1 MIPRLFPRAL
11 LFSCCLRA
19 ALKFSQCQH
28 VLVEPSSGVVCFN
41 VYTVTRRSRSLPL
54 SSAWSSLIKRS
65 VNEIVNCLGQVW
77 LWVRMREVIAQIRRE
92 ICCLQH
98 GETESNVWNTFVWSC
113 PTWPSRWGMR
123 ISIDWPR
130 LKSCQAVCDECTWG
144 EIIYSSLSRD
154 AGCLAM
160 WSWRES
166 CVAKIWGSGHDHG
179 FVLFLLRYHG
189 FPYSTI
195 GDFLDPNIRVIR
207 GPYCTFLLELL
218 WAILNGIWFRRSS
231 KWLRIQ

>member
-1 MIPRLFPRAL
+1 MRLL
-11 LFSCCLRA
+11 
-19 ALKFSQCQH
+19 
-28 VLVEPSSGVVCFN
+28 
-41 VYTVTRRSRSLPL
+41 
-54 SSAWSSLIKRS
+54 
-65 VNEIVNCLGQVW
+65 
-77 LWVRMREVIAQIRRE
+77 RRE

-113 PTWPSRWGMR
+113 PTWPSRWGMH

-130 LKSCQAVCDECTWG
+130 LKSCLAVCDECTTG
-144 EIIYSSLSRD
+144 EIYSSLSRD

-166 CVAKIWGSGHDHG
+166 CVTKIWGSGAWSRIRVIS
-179 FVLFLLRYHG
+179 FRYHG

-207 GPYCTFLLELL
+207 GPYCIGLIGANSKASHPCGTQMHHETHTCNTRPQRVNYVFYGAAHSWIARGHSMKWSGSKHCKQVFLH
-218 WAILNGIWFRRSS
+218 ILASLTNRL
-231 KWLRIQ
+231 KL

>member
-1 MIPRLFPRAL
+1 MRLL
-11 LFSCCLRA
+11 
-19 ALKFSQCQH
+19 
-28 VLVEPSSGVVCFN
+28 
-41 VYTVTRRSRSLPL
+41 
-54 SSAWSSLIKRS
+54 
-65 VNEIVNCLGQVW
+65 
-77 LWVRMREVIAQIRRE
+77 RRE

-113 PTWPSRWGMR
+113 PTWPSRWGMH

-130 LKSCQAVCDECTWG
+130 LKSCQAVCDECTRG
-144 EIIYSSLSRD
+144 EIYSSLSRD

-166 CVAKIWGSGHDHG
+166 CVTKIWGSGAWSRIRVIS
-179 FVLFLLRYHG
+179 FRYHG

-207 GPYCTFLLELL
+207 GPYCITFH
-218 WAILNGIWFRRSS
+218 WPDDS
-231 KWLRIQ
+231 IQYYPSDFIHFTGNAQDIYTWQEFDNYSRNPL